1 MQNKNKNEQRMFLKI
16 CSAAGKYKCG
26 AKVPCK
32 RKLFTLRRIHNNCS
46 RRAWTNEN
54 QPPFQCHSYRC
65 TLLRFCKQRHVA
77 LLLFF
82 CDIVNRLRCLVCE
95 CECYFVLFSLPSFFA
110 MGGSVRVSECVCV
123 QSVWFELNALCDGV
137 AGCCPHTT
145 VRICTKLSV
154 YFRCWVWLLCLMY
167 NVQHVP

>member
-65 TLLRFCKQRHVA
+65 LVLLLRFCKQRHVA
-77 LLLFF
+77 LLLF
-82 CDIVNRLRCLVCE
+82 LRHRQSVALSCVR
-95 CECYFVLFSLPSFFA
+95 VLFCFVFISFVFLQW
-110 MGGSVRVSECVCV
+110 GVLWEWVSV
-123 QSVWFELNALCDGV
+123 NKLCDGV

-145 VRICTKLSV
+145 VRICTKLNV
-154 YFRCWVWLLCLMY
+154 YFRCWVCLLCLLY
-167 NVQHVP
+167 NVQHVA

>member
-77 LLLFF
+77 LLLFLRHRQSVALPCVRVWVLF
-82 CDIVNRLRCLVCE
+82 CFVFTSFVFCNGGFCESEWVCVCAKCLV
-95 CECYFVLFSLPSFFA
+95 
-110 MGGSVRVSECVCV
+110 RIECV
-123 QSVWFELNALCDGV
+123 VWW
-137 AGCCPHTT
+137 CC
-145 VRICTKLSV
+145 
-154 YFRCWVWLLCLMY
+154 WLLPTHNRTHL
-167 NVQHVP
+167 H

>member
-65 TLLRFCKQRHVA
+65 LLLLLRFCKQRHVA

-82 CDIVNRLRCLVCE
+82 ATSSFGCVALCASVSVILFCFHFLRFLQWG
-95 CECYFVLFSLPSFFA
+95 VL
-110 MGGSVRVSECVCV
+110 GEWVSVCVCKV
-123 QSVWFELNALCDGV
+123 FGSNWMRCVMVLLV
-137 AGCCPHTT
+137 AAHTQP
-145 VRICTKLSV
+145 
-154 YFRCWVWLLCLMY
+154 YA
-167 NVQHVP
+167 